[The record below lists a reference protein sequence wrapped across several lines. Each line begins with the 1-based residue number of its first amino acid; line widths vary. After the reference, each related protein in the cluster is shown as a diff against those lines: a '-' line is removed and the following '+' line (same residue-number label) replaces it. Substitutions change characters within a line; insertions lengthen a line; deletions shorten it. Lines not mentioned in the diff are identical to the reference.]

1 MHSIPG
7 GLISLEK
14 SHRYLQKFVIL
25 FLTMIKVLIAY
36 KLCGTRFQFG
46 NDNLCAL
53 CVCTTLLNIAIN
65 MVSGCTSSY
74 ELDRYP
80 DMEHINTQ
88 VAEQSNSLLARLKG
102 MLSYMTEDNF
112 VRHLKMF
119 LAYRNIPRRLNYT
132 EPVSSSEKIILKHSK
147 VCRR

>member
-1 MHSIPG
+1 
-7 GLISLEK
+7 
-14 SHRYLQKFVIL
+14 
-25 FLTMIKVLIAY
+25 
-36 KLCGTRFQFG
+36 
-46 NDNLCAL
+46 
-53 CVCTTLLNIAIN
+53 